1 MTRPEAQSMRR
12 VPEIP
17 IVEHVT
23 DEQLAGARRMVH
35 RHRIDADDEQRLLSQ
50 LGLDGGEA

>member
-35 RHRIDADDEQRLLSQ
+35 RHRIDADDEQRLLAQ
-50 LGLDGGEA
+50 LGLDGDA